1 MKIPIPKKTI
11 LIFLASFAVIN
22 VAMYFFLNATQP
34 KSAVPALVTQVAVSD
49 SVAHSTTPTVAQP
62 APATPEVKKDT
73 IKSQPVSPVLAAP
86 DTTTP
91 APIEEPD
98 MRQAAAVEVNEPEV
112 PITETNKVPEFTAES
127 EEPAEPDTEAVSQ
140 EETVPEEQAMD
151 ASDKPAESDPRQLQ
165 RLAKLLESM
174 KPQQAAPIMSRLSDE
189 TIVALFMHMHE
200 RPAAKIMALLPVEQ
214 AARVSFLM
222 SGMVASG

>member
-11 LIFLASFAVIN
+11 LIFLASFVVIN
-22 VAMYFFLNATQP
+22 VAMYFFLKATQP
-34 KSAVPALVTQVAVSD
+34 KSAVPALATQVKVSD

-62 APATPEVKKDT
+62 TPATPEVKKDT
-73 IKSQPVSPVLAAP
+73 IKNQQVSPILAAP

-91 APIEEPD
+91 VPIEEPD
-98 MRQAAAVEVNEPEV
+98 MRQAAAVEVNESEV
-112 PITETNKVPEFTAES
+112 PITETNEAPEFAAES
-127 EEPAEPDTEAVSQ
+127 EEPAESDTEALSE
-140 EETVPEEQAMD
+140 EETEPDEQAMD
-151 ASDKPAESDPRQLQ
+151 VSGTPAESDPRQLQ

-174 KPQQAAPIMSRLSDE
+174 KPQQAAPIMSRLSDG
-189 TIVALFMHMHE
+189 TIVALFMRMRE